1 MREHILP
8 STLRSCLTTAEAA
21 TAAEWESVGNNPTH
35 DAKHNVAS
43 TERQVACDRSL
54 CHDKCTS
61 ADRTSSARSK
71 DCRVS
76 ACCDEFVK
84 CKKTWLRT
92 SASRGAWLHHD
103 YDDDDGD
110 DDGDTHNDDDH
121 HHMTTARAI
130 KRRMGIGTVMTTM
143 SMAKT
148 MPMTSWSTRQS
159 DEFAE

>member
-1 MREHILP
+1 M
-8 STLRSCLTTAEAA
+8 
-21 TAAEWESVGNNPTH
+21 NNPSH
-35 DAKHNVAS
+35 NAKHNVTS
-43 TERQVACDRSL
+43 TECQVACDRSL
-54 CHDKCTS
+54 CHDRCTS
-61 ADRTSSARSK
+61 ARWDSSAMSNAS
-71 DCRVS
+71 RVP